1 MMVGH
6 DTGCITTLDKNQWIG
21 AAAGKPVDLPVLADC
36 QFAALVCGAHPYKIV
51 QSHWHASSTESLMEK
66 LGIDW
71 EKKKAEFEAYL
82 KDVEA
87 GKGETLY
94 DPRLMIT
101 SGPGFKPQEQLKMSK
116 PVLIIGGGGPAGLAA
131 AHSLATVGKQ
141 SIIVEK
147 EDQAR
152 RRADTVRLREARAY
166 GRVGQRCDRRHGDAR
181 RNGKRTSPSLQA
193 TTVTEFDGD
202 SRQFSSAAFERRQRI
217 EADAAI
223 LCSGFTHF
231 DSVNK
236 PEWGFG
242 TFPDVVTTTQVE
254 QMISSGDGVRCPSDG
269 RKPKRVAILL
279 CVGSR
284 DRQIGREW
292 CSKICC
298 TVSSN
303 LAMEIREELPDC
315 HVYIYYMDIRTFGL
329 YETKYYW
336 RSQEEFK
343 VKYIKA
349 RIAEVT
355 SDGEKLIVKGEDT
368 LVKRPITIP
377 FDMVVHAIGMDP
389 NVDNPDI
396 ANISASTW
404 RRTVIST
411 RPIATAQWARRRALA
426 FTLPARQ
433 RGRRPSTTR
442 SPRDTLR
449 RWPCSRASRLL

>member
-1 MMVGH
+1 
-6 DTGCITTLDKNQWIG
+6 
-21 AAAGKPVDLPVLADC
+21 
-36 QFAALVCGAHPYKIV
+36 
-51 QSHWHASSTESLMEK
+51 
-66 LGIDW
+66 
-71 EKKKAEFEAYL
+71 
-82 KDVEA
+82 
-87 GKGETLY
+87 
-94 DPRLMIT
+94 
-101 SGPGFKPQEQLKMSK
+101 MSK
-116 PVLIIGGGGPAGLAA
+116 PVLILGGGPAGLAA

-141 SIIVEK
+141 SVIVEK
-147 EDQAR
+147 EAKLGGAPILSGYAKLVPTGEWAKDAIGGMVKR
-152 RRADTVRLREARAY
+152 VEDESFVRVVT
-166 GRVGQRCDRRHGDAR
+166 G
-181 RNGKRTSPSLQA
+181 
-193 TTVTEFDGD
+193 TTVNTFDGTRGNFTAEL
-202 SRQFSSAAFERRQRI
+202 SNGETL

-254 QMISSGDGVRCPSDG
+254 QMISSGQGVRCPSDG
-269 RKPKRVAILL
+269 RKPQRVAILL

-298 TVSSN
+298 TVSAN
-303 LAMEIREELPDC
+303 MAMEIREELPDC

-389 NVDNPDI
+389 NIDNPKISEIFGVDLEEHGHIGAANRYGAMGETSRPGVYVAGAATGPETIDDSI
-396 ANISASTW
+396 AQGHAAAMTVLSGLKAS
-404 RRTVIST
+404 IGE
-411 RPIATAQWARRRALA
+411 TA
-426 FTLPARQ
+426 
-433 RGRRPSTTR
+433 
-442 SPRDTLR
+442 
-449 RWPCSRASRLL
+449 